1 MPSTR
6 QLRVRQIQLSAA
18 VIRRLARPSVLRL
31 VRPLRGSALS
41 RSFNRA
47 VLGYQRPF
55 PSLSEACAAVAP
67 YANHGHVNAEN
78 QEVLLHTTEAARP
91 SDYAAMFHLKPL
103 LPTLRHVF
111 DLGGNVG
118 NLFYCF
124 QKYLDFPPGLTW
136 TVNDLPDHVSQG
148 VKLAKQRGATQL
160 RFTSEWH
167 PAAEADLLIASGSL
181 HYFEE
186 TLPRMVERLATR
198 PVHILINRTPLTDGA
213 PVAGVQD
220 AGNFRVAC
228 MLYNRSQMIREFG
241 QVGYDLVD
249 SWRAAELSFDLPGF
263 PEHHVPEY
271 SGMFL
276 RRRD

>member
-18 VIRRLARPSVLRL
+18 VIRRLTGPGVLRL
-31 VRPLRGSALS
+31 VRPLRGSVLS

-55 PSLSEACAAVAP
+55 ASLSEACAAVAP
-67 YANHGHVNAEN
+67 YANQGHVNAEN

-124 QKYLDFPPGLTW
+124 QKYLDFPPGLIW
-136 TVNDLPDHVSQG
+136 TVNDLPDHVAQG
-148 VKLAKQRGATQL
+148 TALAQRRGASQL
-160 RFTSEWH
+160 RFTSDWQ

-181 HYFEE
+181 HYFEQ
-186 TLPRMVERLATR
+186 TLPLMVEQHASR
-198 PVHILINRTPLTDGA
+198 PAHILINRTPLTDGA

-220 AGNFRVAC
+220 AKTFRVAC
-228 MLYNRSQMIREFG
+228 MLYNRLDMIREFDRI
-241 QVGYDLVD
+241 GYDLVD
-249 SWRAAELSFDLPGF
+249 SWKAAELSFEMPGF

-276 RRRD
+276 RKRG